1 MMKTLTYT
9 RPHDLGRLH
18 DELLAAG
25 VPLPLVNGCTPVQGR
40 GDEIMLTVPDDADEQ
55 LIAAVVAAHDPTP
68 APPPDPDAEL
78 KAAIEAAQ
86 AKIER
91 TATLEEMKVAMR
103 ELTDALLGKS
113 RSAMVKG
120 RAVKED
126 T

>member
-1 MMKTLTYT
+1 MKTLTFV
-9 RPHDLGRLH
+9 RPHDLGKLH

-55 LIAAVVAAHDPTP
+55 LIAAVVAAHDPAP
-68 APPPDPDAEL
+68 APAPDPDAEL

-86 AKIER
+86 AQIER
-91 TATLEEMKVAMR
+91 TATLDELRVAMR